1 MSVFTEGNVTEQA
14 TQTESQTTETTS
26 PQDSFVAKL
35 VEAKGENWSNPE
47 VLAKGKLEADTY
59 IQQLESQ
66 LTQMREDLGKQDY
79 AAKLLDQLQNKAA
92 DPTTAKPVMPNNN
105 NDIGGT
111 SEGNTNPS
119 LSEEDLKSLV
129 EQTLTAREKDSVV
142 KQNLSFVDA
151 ELEKSFGTNAKA
163 TVQNKAKELGI
174 SIERMQ
180 EIAAESPNAF
190 FSLIGEPKKS
200 FNPMVQGSVRTE
212 GVNMQTSAE
221 RNWSYYQNLRKSD
234 RHTYYSPKIQ
244 QQLMEDKM
252 RMGDKFGN

>member
-1 MSVFTEGNVTEQA
+1 MNVFTEGAET
-14 TQTESQTTETTS
+14 TQTTQPEQQTTESTP

-35 VEAKGENWSNPE
+35 VEAKGDNWNNPE

-59 IQQLESQ
+59 IQQLEGQ
-66 LTQMREDLGKQDY
+66 LSEMREDLSKQDY
-79 AAKLLDQLQNKAA
+79 AKNLLDQLQNKAA
-92 DPTTAKPVMPNNN
+92 EPTTANTAMPNNN
-105 NDIGGT
+105 TGGT
-111 SEGNTNPS
+111 SDGNTNPN

-129 EQTLTAREKDSVV
+129 EQTLTAREKDGLV
-142 KQNLSFVDA
+142 KQNLAIVDQ
-151 ELEKSFGTNAKA
+151 ELEKSYGTEAKA
-163 TVQNKAKELGI
+163 KVQSKAQELGI
-174 SIERMQ
+174 SLERMQ

>member
-14 TQTESQTTETTS
+14 TQAEPQTTETTP
-26 PQDSFVAKL
+26 PQESFVAKL

-59 IQQLESQ
+59 IQQLETQ

-105 NDIGGT
+105 NDIGGP

-234 RHTYYSPKIQ
+234 RHTYYSPKVQ

>member
-1 MSVFTEGNVTEQA
+1 
-14 TQTESQTTETTS
+14 
-26 PQDSFVAKL
+26 
-35 VEAKGENWSNPE
+35 
-47 VLAKGKLEADTY
+47 
-59 IQQLESQ
+59 
-66 LTQMREDLGKQDY
+66 MREDLSKQDY
-79 AAKLLDQLQNKAA
+79 AKDLLEQLQNKAA

-212 GVNMQTSAE
+212 GVNMQTSTE